1 MGTKNN
7 PGRYD
12 CYHKAEPD
20 EPMFVLLARDP
31 VAATMVRIWIKLRRL
46 VGEYEPDKIAEAKL
60 CADAMEKW
68 LIAQQVQGRFTD
80 DG

>member
-7 PGRYD
+7 PGRFD
-12 CYHKAEPD
+12 CYDKAEDD
-20 EPMFVLLARDP
+20 EPMFILLARDP

-46 VGEYEPDKIAEAKL
+46 VGKVDSEKIGEAKL

-68 LIAQQVQGRFTD
+68 RIAQQVQGRFTD
-80 DG
+80 E